1 MRRTPRAKRALSIT
15 AIAALMLSFIPAL
28 VARADIAPPQ
38 QAPGGNIG
46 PGIQTKVQMAAER
59 VVIEVLRVK
68 GKGKDGLPLA
78 NVTATFQMRNP
89 SGADESMPVRFPL
102 TDPSGFGDG
111 FGGHPEIENFAVKV
125 DGKTVPYRIVTTPNP
140 QGADQKPIRWAEFD
154 VTFPKGEDTDVEVSY
169 VLQSTGF
176 MPYGTFKY
184 ILETGAGWDGPI
196 GQAEFVLKLPYPASE
211 ENVVTGQSTTGATF
225 ENGEARWT
233 IENLEPTRA
242 DNFIVT
248 VLAPVVW
255 DRILA
260 ARQATQDNPDS
271 AQAWRE
277 LAQAY
282 LSAIYV
288 KYGPQI
294 GQNYVPLVEE
304 AYKKAQSLDDTSA
317 QLHAELA
324 QVLVDLA
331 EPISVTLLEPGTAE
345 KIFAELKAA
354 LERDPRNALALS
366 IASNLRSVL
375 TQLAQGTGDD
385 AKRAAEL
392 LAELNSIAP
401 PTGAE
406 AAATATVTPTDA
418 AGTVTPTVEAT
429 PTPVTTSEPVITT
442 STVTETRES
451 SAIITTTVTS
461 TETQAITGTATT
473 RPVVIVIARETNVV
487 TETADV
493 TGTVPATVTEVS
505 ETTITTTTVPS
516 EDQPAAGTAVTATV
530 VTTDTAT
537 ADETGA
543 VGRDG
548 IPDVAE
554 TTVTTTTT
562 EASPL
567 DATRIATV
575 TQVIV
580 GNVISRTQARDDA
593 PAAGTVVTATTTTT
607 QTMPMDETGVTDE
620 DAASTVT
627 ATTVTTATTEASAI
641 DATQPA
647 TVTVIVVG
655 DVISRTRPDAA
666 APGASTV
673 VTATTVTTQ
682 TTPVDEATGTT
693 DLDAEA
699 TAVVT
704 ATTTTTAT
712 TEADPIDANKPATT
726 TVIINAVVISPTV
739 PNPETPAASTIV
751 TATTVTTA
759 TTPMAPEGATAP
771 PATTVV
777 TATNV
782 TTATT
787 EADPLDTSKP
797 ATVTVVGATTVN
809 TTTVD
814 ATGVGASA
822 VPTRTDVTETTVT
835 TATTPMAEPGATA
848 PPPTIVVTDTRT
860 VTVTIPMVM
869 PGATPGASTVIT
881 ATRLQTATVD
891 ASGIIT
897 PSAPIISIVTGT
909 LPSAATPTGN
919 ATAQAGETATPES
932 TAVAAGEA
940 TTEATAAPAEPTAA
954 PAGEAT
960 PATGAAEATPATGG
974 ASAPAT
980 PTSPLANPVNLL
992 LLLAT
997 YGIGGGVV
1005 YGIHRSAIRRDDER
1019 MNAGK

>member
-1 MRRTPRAKRALSIT
+1 MRLRRTPRAKRVLSLA
-15 AIAALMLSFIPAL
+15 AIAALLFSFIPAL

-38 QAPGGNIG
+38 QAPGSNIE

-59 VVIEVLRVK
+59 VVIELLRVK

-78 NVTATFQMRNP
+78 NVTAAFQMRNP
-89 SGADESMPVRFPL
+89 GEADESMPVRFPL

-111 FGGHPEIENFAVKV
+111 FGGHPEIENFVVKV
-125 DGKTVPYRIVTTPNP
+125 DGKTVPFRIVTTPNP
-140 QGADQKPIRWAEFD
+140 QGADQKPIKWAEFD
-154 VTFPKGEDTDVEVSY
+154 VTFPKGKDTNVEVSY

-196 GQAEFVLKLPYPASE
+196 GKAEFVLKLPYAASE
-211 ENVVTGQSTTGATF
+211 ENIVTGQSTTGATF

-233 IENLEPTRA
+233 LENLEPTRA

-255 DRILA
+255 DRIQA
-260 ARQATQDNPDS
+260 ARQATQDNPNS
-271 AQAWRE
+271 AQAWRD

-288 KYGPQI
+288 RYGPQI
-294 GQNYVPLVEE
+294 GQSYVPLVEE

-317 QLHAELA
+317 QLRAELA

-331 EPISVTLLEPGTAE
+331 EPIAVTLLEPGTAE

-354 LERDPRNALALS
+354 LERDARNALARS
-366 IASNLRSVL
+366 VASNLRAVL
-375 TQLAQGTGDD
+375 TQMAQGAGDE

-392 LAELNSIAP
+392 LAELNTIAP
-401 PTGAE
+401 PTAAE
-406 AAATATVTPTDA
+406 AEATATATPTEA
-418 AGTVTPTVEAT
+418 AETATPTVEAT
-429 PTPVTTSEPVITT
+429 PAPVTTSEPVTET
-442 STVTETRES
+442 NTVTEVRES
-451 SAIITTTVTS
+451 SAVITTTITS
-461 TETQAITGTATT
+461 TETQAITGTATS
-473 RPVVIVIARETNVV
+473 RPVVIVIARETSVV

-516 EDQPAAGTAVTATV
+516 EEQPAAGTTVTATV

-537 ADETGA
+537 ADETGT
-543 VGRDG
+543 VVRDG

-580 GNVISRTQARDDA
+580 GNVISRTQAREDA

-607 QTMPMDETGVTDE
+607 QTMPMDETGGTDV

-627 ATTVTTATTEASAI
+627 ATTTTTATTEASAI

-647 TVTVIVVG
+647 TVTVISVG

-666 APGASTV
+666 TPGASTA

-699 TAVVT
+699 TSTVT

-726 TVIINAVVISPTV
+726 TVIVNAVVISPTV
-739 PNPETPAASTIV
+739 LNPEAPAASTVV

-759 TTPMAPEGATAP
+759 TTPMAQEGATAP
-771 PATTVV
+771 PVTSVV

-782 TTATT
+782 TTVTT
-787 EADPLDTSKP
+787 EADPLDTSQP

-809 TTTVD
+809 STTVD
-814 ATGVGASA
+814 TTGVEASA
-822 VPTRTDVTETTVT
+822 VPTRTDISETTVT
-835 TATTPMAEPGATA
+835 TSTTPMAEPGATA
-848 PPPTIVVTDTRT
+848 PPPTIVVTDSRT
-860 VTVTIPMVM
+860 ITVTIPMAM

-881 ATRLQTATVD
+881 ATRLQTATID
-891 ASGIIT
+891 PSGIIT
-897 PSAPIISIVTGT
+897 PSVPIIAIVTGT
-909 LPSAATPTGN
+909 LPSAAAPTG
-919 ATAQAGETATPES
+919 TAPAGETATPEA
-932 TAVAAGEA
+932 TAVAAAEA
-940 TTEATAAPAEPTAA
+940 TDTSAEPTVAR
-954 PAGEAT
+954 AGDAT
-960 PATGAAEATPATGG
+960 PATGAAEATPATDAG
-974 ASAPAT
+974 ASAPAAS
-980 PTSPLANPVNLL
+980 TSPLANPVNVLM
-992 LLLAT
+992 LLAA

-1005 YGIHRSAIRRDDER
+1005 YGIHRSTFRRDDER